1 MAHKKASHLA
11 PEEANASGPLYV
23 EHVFSAG
30 VTPETEFSLFFPS
43 QEVSL
48 G

>member
-11 PEEANASGPLYV
+11 PEEVNASGPLYV

-30 VTPETEFSLFFPS
+30 VTRETEFSLFFSS
-43 QEVSL
+43 QEVNL

>member
-23 EHVFSAG
+23 GHVFSAG

-43 QEVSL
+43 QEVNL

>member
-11 PEEANASGPLYV
+11 PEEANASGLLYV
-23 EHVFSAG
+23 EQLFSAG
-30 VTPETEFSLFFPS
+30 LTPETEFSLFFPS
-43 QEVSL
+43 QEVNL

>member
-11 PEEANASGPLYV
+11 PEEVNASGSLYV
-23 EHVFSAG
+23 EHVLSAG
-30 VTPETEFSLFFPS
+30 VTRETEFSLFFPS
-43 QEVSL
+43 QEVNL